1 MIHAARNVRRR
12 LATIVPVALLAASL
26 LGAGTARP
34 ATPVPRTLV
43 LPEAPAVRELP
54 PPEAAVR
61 SHGYGW
67 PIKPFDVQHPIRGG
81 FGDPR
86 FGLVERNFHF
96 GVDIPAA
103 GGTPVYAVAAGT
115 VFLEP
120 DHVDVLSHAVAG
132 HATGFSYW
140 HIIPAP
146 REYSYAKPHT
156 LLGWVNPSWG
166 HLHFAELRAG
176 RWVNPLRN
184 HALTPYVDFMRP
196 QIDAITVTPAGA
208 LSADSGASMPI
219 DITVDA
225 FAPPYLPLAAPWEGA
240 RLAPTL
246 VEWRLLSGTVPVSGW
261 QMAAD
266 FRRYIPP
273 NQAYSEVYA
282 PGTEANGPGHPGRY
296 VIYLARDWQLGNSE
310 PEPNAIEVA
319 AFGSRG
325 EVARASAALDVA
337 DLVTPAPHK

>member
-1 MIHAARNVRRR
+1 MLHAWRDVLTR
-12 LATIVPVALLAASL
+12 LAKLVPVALLAASFL
-26 LGAGTARP
+26 APGTARP
-34 ATPVPRTLV
+34 ANPVPRTVV
-43 LPEAPAVRELP
+43 LPEARAISQLP
-54 PPEAAVR
+54 PAGAAAR
-61 SHGYGW
+61 TRGYGW

-96 GVDIPAA
+96 GVDIPAT

-132 HATGFSYW
+132 HASGFSYW

-146 REYSYAKPHT
+146 REYSYAKRHT

-166 HLHFAELRAG
+166 HLHFAELRDG
-176 RWVNPLRN
+176 RWVNPLRD
-184 HALTPYVDFMRP
+184 HALTPYVDRMRP
-196 QIDAITVTPAGA
+196 QIDAITVTLDGAQSADAGA
-208 LSADSGASMPI
+208 SPPV

-225 FAPPYLPLAAPWEGA
+225 FAPPPLSLPAPWEGA

-246 VEWRLLSGTVPVSGW
+246 VEWRLLAGTVPVSDW
-261 QMAAD
+261 RTATD
-266 FRRYIPP
+266 FRLYLPP
-273 NQAYSEVYA
+273 NQAYNEIYA
-282 PGTEANGPGHPGRY
+282 PGTQANAPQHPGRY
-296 VIYLARDWQLGNSE
+296 VIYLARDWLLGKLA
-310 PEPNAIEVA
+310 PEANVIEVA

-325 EVARASAALDVA
+325 QVTRASAVLDVA
-337 DLVTPAPHK
+337 DLVTPAPHQ